1 MLLIFMRPT
10 VVRAVSADEKKA
22 DKSKR
27 IKIVIMV
34 ATSLGSKV

>member
-1 MLLIFMRPT
+1 MRPT